1 MSELTNQNA
10 AHNSAV
16 LRFSLCCNKDSL
28 NADSIPARVKRDCE
42 LCAPGDGE
50 VRFGAPLH
58 GDVFDVRAVFHV
70 PENSAGG
77 SADLHLLCS
86 G

>member
-10 AHNSAV
+10 AHNSAFAV
-16 LRFSLCCNKDSL
+16 LHFSLCCTIL
-28 NADSIPARVKRDCE
+28 NANSIPARVERDCE